1 MFIFFVKMIGV
12 EKKQKTI
19 NLFPD
24 ISFATEYVPLLFS
37 KDATFPVVCT
47 IDTSCMRHSQVAA
60 YGVSIVLDVSQ
71 SMQGVKLGNS
81 KLAICELIDNLKPE
95 DTVSLVVYDDKTRE
109 VFSNQHPTAPNLKE
123 LVRNIE
129 VGTTTNIGAGLIA
142 GARSL
147 GIMPRSTCRY
157 FTPANHRPEHQ
168 GGDKGKEDESA
179 DTLVTD
185 KITRIFLF
193 SDGCTNTGLRD
204 SSELCGLAEEI
215 YQAGV
220 SISCFGLGE
229 DYDEDTM
236 TKIARCAGGEMT
248 HIEKA
253 HLIPQYV
260 NQSIQSLSA
269 TIGVGASIHFIAKE
283 PWVLG
288 DDKLENV
295 VPINDLRI
303 NDKIPIVLGIKMGIE
318 DWQPVDHTTVLEYV
332 FSYTNLQEHRQLS
345 YAGVCEVLFTT
356 DPMVIRVPNA
366 EAQSMVLL
374 RRAGD
379 LDKEVIKLID
389 DGNTER
395 AIRVKEEVV
404 DMLARADELHPG
416 GMARAYLDADT
427 KALQLLKDEDSG
439 HSVRKVISYTKYS
452 KENFSMHSSQKMLS
466 YANES
471 E

>member
-1 MFIFFVKMIGV
+1 LFIFFVEMIGV
-12 EKKQKTI
+12 EKKQKII
-19 NLFPD
+19 NLFPN

-37 KDATFPVVCT
+37 KDDTFPIVCT
-47 IDTSCMRHSQVAA
+47 IDTSSMGDLVVDG
-60 YGVSIVLDVSQ
+60 YDVSIVLDISR
-71 SMQGVKLGNS
+71 SMQGVKIGNS
-81 KLAICELIDNLKPE
+81 KLAICELIDKLKSE
-95 DTVSLVVYDDKTRE
+95 DTVSLVVYDDESRE
-109 VFSNQHPTAPNLKE
+109 VFSNQHPTTPGLKE
-123 LVRNIE
+123 LVRDIE
-129 VGTTTNIGAGLIA
+129 IGGTTNIGAGLIA

-147 GIMPRSTCRY
+147 GVMPHTNARY
-157 FTPANHRPEHQ
+157 FIPANHPPKQR
-168 GGDKGKEDESA
+168 DKDKEESV
-179 DTLVTD
+179 DLPNTQH
-185 KITRIFLF
+185 KIKRIFLF
-193 SDGCTNTGLRD
+193 SDGSTNTGLRD

-220 SISCFGLGE
+220 SISCFGLGD
-229 DYDEDTM
+229 DYDEDLM
-236 TKIARCAGGEMT
+236 TRVARCAGGEMT
-248 HIEKA
+248 HIAKA

-295 VPINDLRI
+295 VSINDLRK
-303 NDKIPIVLGIKMGIE
+303 NDKIPIVLGVKMGIE
-318 DWQPVDHTTVLEYV
+318 DWEPVDHTTVLEYT
-332 FSYTNLQEHRQLS
+332 FSYTNLQEQS
-345 YAGVCEVLFTT
+345 QMSCEGVCVVSFTT
-356 DPMVIRVPNA
+356 DQMVRREPNS

-374 RRAGD
+374 REAGD
-379 LDKEVIKLID
+379 LDKEVIQLID

-395 AIRVKEEVV
+395 AIRIKEEVV
-404 DMLARADELHPG
+404 NMLARADELHPG

-439 HSVRKVISYTKYS
+439 HSVRKAISYTQYS
-452 KENFSMHSSQKMLS
+452 KENFSIHSSQKMLS

>member
-1 MFIFFVKMIGV
+1 MIGA
-12 EKKQKTI
+12 EKKQKII
-19 NLFPD
+19 NKYPN
-24 ISFATEYVPLLFS
+24 ISFATECVPLLLS

-47 IDTSCMRHSQVAA
+47 IDTSCMHGSQVAPYA
-60 YGVSIVLDVSQ
+60 VSIVLDASQ

-81 KLAICELIDNLKPE
+81 KLAICELIDKLKPE

-109 VFSNQHPTAPNLKE
+109 VFCNQYPTAPNLKE

-129 VGTTTNIGAGLIA
+129 VRSTTNIGAGLIA

-147 GIMPRSTCRY
+147 GIMPRSNCRY
-157 FTPANHRPEHQ
+157 FTLANHRPENQ
-168 GGDKGKEDESA
+168 GGDKGKEDESV
-179 DTLVTD
+179 DTSAID
-185 KITRIFLF
+185 KIRRIFLF
-193 SDGCTNTGLRD
+193 SDGITNTGLRD

-215 YQAGV
+215 YQTGV

-379 LDKEVIKLID
+379 LDKEVIQFID
-389 DGNTER
+389 EGNTER

>member
-1 MFIFFVKMIGV
+1 MIGA
-12 EKKQKTI
+12 EKKQKII
-19 NLFPD
+19 NKYPN
-24 ISFATEYVPLLFS
+24 ISFATECVPLLLS
-37 KDATFPVVCT
+37 KDVTFPVVCT
-47 IDTSCMRHSQVAA
+47 IDTSCMHGSQVAPYA
-60 YGVSIVLDVSQ
+60 VSIVLDASQ

-81 KLAICELIDNLKPE
+81 KLAICELIDKLKPE

-109 VFSNQHPTAPNLKE
+109 VFCNQHPTAPNLKE

-129 VGTTTNIGAGLIA
+129 VGSTTNIGAGLIA

-147 GIMPRSTCRY
+147 GIMPRLNCRY
-157 FTPANHRPEHQ
+157 FTPANHRPENQ
-168 GGDKGKEDESA
+168 DGDKGKEDESV
-179 DTLVTD
+179 DTSAID
-185 KITRIFLF
+185 KIRRIFLF
-193 SDGCTNTGLRD
+193 SDGITNTGLRD
-204 SSELCGLAEEI
+204 SSELCELAEEI
-215 YQAGV
+215 YQTGV

-253 HLIPQYV
+253 HLIPQYM

-303 NDKIPIVLGIKMGIE
+303 NDKIPVVLGVKMGIE

-345 YAGVCEVLFTT
+345 HGGVCEVLFTT

-379 LDKEVIKLID
+379 LDKEVIQLID
-389 DGNTER
+389 EGNTER
-395 AIRVKEEVV
+395 AIRVKKEVV